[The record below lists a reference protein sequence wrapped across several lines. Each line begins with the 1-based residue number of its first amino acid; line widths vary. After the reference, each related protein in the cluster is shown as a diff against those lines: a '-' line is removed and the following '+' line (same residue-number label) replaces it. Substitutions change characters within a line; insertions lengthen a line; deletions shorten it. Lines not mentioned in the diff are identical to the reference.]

1 MATWQMT
8 CTIKNTKNRLGQG
21 GTAQSGFTLIEL
33 MVVITIILILASI
46 AAGQYQ
52 KTVLRAKETKLKSEL
67 AVMRKA
73 IQDYTTD
80 KECGPSSLDDLVTN
94 NYLRMIPAD
103 PITNAS
109 DWVTKS
115 DDVGYSPEQTCY
127 GVTDV
132 SSGSDQVSP
141 FENTAYSSW

>member
-1 MATWQMT
+1 MM
-8 CTIKNTKNRLGQG
+8 CRIKNTKSRLGQG

-52 KTVLRAKETKLKSEL
+52 KTVLRAKEAKLKSEL

-103 PITNAS
+103 PITNAP

-132 SSGSDQVSP
+132 NSGSDQVSP
-141 FENTAYSSW
+141 FESTAYSSW

>member
-1 MATWQMT
+1 MMLR
-8 CTIKNTKNRLGQG
+8 IKSSKSRFGQN
-21 GTAQSGFTLIEL
+21 GTAESGFTLIEL
-33 MVVITIILILASI
+33 MVVITIILVLAGI

-67 AVMRKA
+67 AVIRRA

-94 NYLRMIPAD
+94 NYLRMIPPD
-103 PITNAS
+103 PITNAP
-109 DWVTKS
+109 DWTTKS
-115 DDVGYSPEQTCY
+115 DEVGYSPEQSCY
-127 GVTDV
+127 GITDV
-132 SSGSDQVSP
+132 NSASDKVSP

>member
-1 MATWQMT
+1 M
-8 CTIKNTKNRLGQG
+8 KNTKNRLGPA
-21 GTAQSGFTLIEL
+21 GTAQGGFTLIEL

-94 NYLRMIPAD
+94 NYLRIIPAD

-132 SSGSDQVSP
+132 NSGSDQVSP

>member
-1 MATWQMT
+1 MISRINRA
-8 CTIKNTKNRLGQG
+8 KGRLGRRAA
-21 GTAQSGFTLIEL
+21 AQSGFTLIEL

-52 KTVLRAKETKLKSEL
+52 KTVLRARETKLKSEL

-103 PITNAS
+103 P
-109 DWVTKS
+109 
-115 DDVGYSPEQTCY
+115 
-127 GVTDV
+127 
-132 SSGSDQVSP
+132 
-141 FENTAYSSW
+141 